1 MATASFRSD
10 IAHIGKSVVIKGELS
25 GSEDLFFD
33 GEVEGTVE
41 LSGNS
46 LTVGP
51 NGRIRAN
58 INAREVVIMG
68 KVDGNVNASDRLEL
82 RQTGLLTGDVI
93 TARIMIQDGAFF
105 KGSVEIQRTEKTES
119 KPAAATTSPVPPPMS
134 SAPGAS
140 PTGAAIAA
148 GYSAQPVTK

>member
-105 KGSVEIQRTEKTES
+105 KGSVEIQRTEKTEA
-119 KPAAATTSPVPPPMS
+119 KPAAAATSPVPPPMS